1 MCKEGFGGAAQA
13 AWSGKRAT
21 HSGFGRNL
29 PMSAFGGGADILH
42 ALDYFS
48 PPPRIDVTQFVP
60 PREIVSF
67 A

>member
-13 AWSGKRAT
+13 AWSGKRAK
-21 HSGFGRNL
+21 HPGFDRNL

-42 ALDYFS
+42 ALDYS
-48 PPPRIDVTQFVP
+48 PPRIDVTQFVP

>member
-13 AWSGKRAT
+13 AWSGKRAK
-21 HSGFGRNL
+21 HPGFDRNL

-42 ALDYFS
+42 ALDYFFTD
-48 PPPRIDVTQFVP
+48 RVDVTQFVP
-60 PREIVSF
+60 MREIVSF